1 MDFNEYQDE
10 IIEDI
15 KSCLES
21 LQVQPILFV
30 GAGISQRY
38 IKAPDWEG
46 LLKKLAETCPLIERP
61 YGYYSQIRGDNKP
74 LIASDF
80 CDFYAEWAWGDGKSR
95 YPASYFEGAT
105 PKDIYIKHEIASI
118 LNELSEEKDFANSE
132 YHDEIEKLKRVKPHA
147 LITTNYDDTLERI
160 FKNYQAVVGHNVVR
174 VNYATYGE
182 IMKIHGSSNEVES
195 IVITSEDYNKFYK
208 RKKYISA
215 KLLTYFAEHP
225 LFFFGYSI
233 NDENIKAILSDIDE
247 IISPNNALI
256 PNIYLV
262 SFSKECESTG
272 SHQKEI
278 LIGVGDNKSI
288 RIKVIYANNFGW
300 IFDALSSNTP
310 EISVNPKLVRAF
322 LARTYTFAS
331 ESLVKQELPYD
342 FEMIRNIAEH
352 DDALAKMYGIAELNN
367 GQALNASFP
376 YTMSDLATMLGMGSW
391 HHVNKE
397 FEKLKKSTGFNIK
410 GSDNNYHVFIKTG
423 KSGIGKYSLEA
434 FELLKKLIK
443 KEDFELN
450 P

>member
-1 MDFNEYQDE
+1 MDFTEYQEE
-10 IIEDI
+10 IIEDV
-15 KSCLES
+15 KSCLEN
-21 LQVQPILFV
+21 LQVQPILFM

-46 LLKKLAETCPLIERP
+46 LLKQLAEICPLIKRP
-61 YGYYSQIRGDNKP
+61 YGYYSQTKGDNKP

-80 CDFYAEWAWGDGKSR
+80 CDFYAEWAWDDGKDR
-95 YPASYFEGAT
+95 YPETYFEGTT

-118 LNELSEEKDFANSE
+118 LNELSNSVDFSNMEYTEEVQ
-132 YHDEIEKLKRVKPHA
+132 KLRKVKPHA
-147 LITTNYDDTLERI
+147 IITTNYDDTLEKI
-160 FKNYQAVVGHNVVR
+160 FDNYQAIVGHNVVK
-174 VNYATYGE
+174 VNYSSYGE
-182 IMKIHGSSNEVES
+182 IMKIHGSSHEVES
-195 IVITSEDYNKFYK
+195 IVITNEDYVDFYK

-247 IISPNNALI
+247 IIAPNNALI

-262 SFSKECESTG
+262 SFSKDCEATG
-272 SHQKEI
+272 SHQKEL
-278 LIGVGDNKSI
+278 LIGVGENKSV

-342 FEMIRNIAEH
+342 FEMFRNIAEH

-376 YTMSDLATMLGMGSW
+376 YTMSDLARILDMGSW
-391 HHVNKE
+391 HYVNQE
-397 FEKLKKSTGFNIK
+397 FEKLRKLTDFNIK
-410 GSDNNYHVFIKTG
+410 ASDNNYHVFIKSG
-423 KSGIGKYSLEA
+423 KSGVGKYSSEA
-434 FELLKKLIK
+434 LDLLRKLIK
-443 KEDFELN
+443 GEQFELN